1 MAKATPSTQAQEIRR
16 ALISVSD
23 KTGVVDLA
31 RALVAHG
38 VEILSTGGTAR
49 LLAEHELPVTEVSQ
63 YTGFPEIMDG
73 RVKTL
78 HPKIHGG
85 ILGRRGIDDNV
96 MKDNDI
102 LPIDLVVVNLY
113 PFEATVAKEDCSL
126 DDAIENIDI
135 GGPAMVRAA
144 AKNHAFVSIIVD
156 PSDYDRVLDE
166 MKNNEGTVTDNTRFD
181 LAVKAF
187 EHTSSYDGM
196 IANYLGCKIGRAH
209 V

>member
-1 MAKATPSTQAQEIRR
+1 MTDSNQRPVRR

-23 KTGVVDLA
+23 KTGIVDFAKTL
-31 RALVAHG
+31 HEQG
-38 VEILSTGGTAR
+38 VEILSTGGTAK
-49 LLAEHELPVTEVSQ
+49 LLMDEFIPVKEVSQ
-63 YTGFPEIMDG
+63 HPGFPEIMDC

-85 ILGRRGIDDNV
+85 ILGRRGVDDNV

-102 LPIDLVVVNLY
+102 APIDLVVVNLY

-135 GGPAMVRAA
+135 GGPAMVRAT

-156 PSDYDRVLDE
+156 PVDYDRVLAELKSSYGVVSD
-166 MKNNEGTVTDNTRFD
+166 TARFD

-187 EHTSSYDGM
+187 EHTS
-196 IANYLGCKIGRAH
+196 K
-209 V
+209 

>member
-1 MAKATPSTQAQEIRR
+1 MTNESTRPVRR

-23 KTGVVDLA
+23 KDGIIEFA
-31 RALVAHG
+31 KALHNQG
-38 VEILSTGGTAR
+38 VEILSTGGTAK
-49 LLAEHELPVTEVSQ
+49 LLIENMIPVMEVSKH
-63 YTGFPEIMDG
+63 TGFPEIMDG

-85 ILGRRGIDDNV
+85 ILGRRGIDDDV

-102 LPIDLVVVNLY
+102 APIDLVVVNLY
-113 PFEATVAKEDCSL
+113 PFEATVASDECTL

-135 GGPAMVRAA
+135 GGPAMVRAT

-156 PSDYDRVLDE
+156 PDDYQRVLE
-166 MKNNEGTVTDNTRFD
+166 EIHNNAGIVSKTTRFD

-187 EHTSSYDGM
+187 EHTSNYDGM
-196 IANYLGCKIGRAH
+196 IANYLGRDRKS
-209 V
+209 VV